1 LILGS
6 LFFASASPAQPV
18 FRAFASSVEQVEG
31 GKIPTMVVLFG
42 AERVTVRV
50 PQGYGAQVQPEK
62 MSVVFTA
69 KDGATAITLKAT
81 TDSPGVMPEDDV
93 LRSRALA
100 ANPGGAFLE
109 MSTCPTGYNPA
120 KYVDSVRTL
129 APNLSLK
136 VRHAFVACP
145 EGAVEVVLAANAPA
159 FDNAR
164 VVFNALM
171 SSLRV
176 EQVKKDEP
184 PPPALPGPIR

>member
-6 LFFASASPAQPV
+6 LFFAWASPAQPA
-18 FRAFASSVEQVEG
+18 FRAYASSVQETEG

-42 AERVTVRV
+42 GEQVTVRA
-50 PQGYGAQVQPEK
+50 PHGYGAQVQAEK
-62 MSVVFTA
+62 NSVVFTD
-69 KDGATAITLKAT
+69 KDGTTAITLKAT
-81 TDSPGVMPEDDV
+81 TESPGVMPEDEV

-100 ANPGGAFLE
+100 ANPGGTFVE

-136 VRHAFVACP
+136 VRHAYVACP
-145 EGAVEVVLAANAPA
+145 EGAVEVVLAANGPG
-159 FDNAR
+159 FEDAR
-164 VVFNALM
+164 MVFSALM

-176 EQVKKDEP
+176 ERVKQPEP
-184 PPPALPGPIR
+184 PPAP